1 MSDAQFE
8 QGLDQY
14 VEELIKDHNVAP
26 EDGNDKGLREAIK
39 NKLVEEIELEILD
52 RVSEEKSKEID
63 EKLAK
68 EELSQEELKE
78 IIESENID
86 YDDVMKTVLNR
97 FEAAFSKMVE
107 EKGAKNE

>member
-52 RVSEEKSKEID
+52 RVSEEKSKKID

-78 IIESENID
+78 IIE
-86 YDDVMKTVLNR
+86 
-97 FEAAFSKMVE
+97 
-107 EKGAKNE
+107 

>member
-1 MSDAQFE
+1 MSDAQFQ

-39 NKLVEEIELEILD
+39 NKLIEEIELEILD
-52 RVSEEKSKEID
+52 RVSEEKSREID

-86 YDDVMKTVLNR
+86 YDEVMKTVLGR

>member
-1 MSDAQFE
+1 MDDAQIG
-8 QGLDQY
+8 QSLDQY
-14 VEELIKDHNVAP
+14 VNKLIQDHNVAP
-26 EDGNDKGLREAIK
+26 QNGDEDGLRETIK

-68 EELSQEELKE
+68 GELSQEELKE

-86 YDDVMKTVLNR
+86 YTEVVKTVMER
-97 FEAAFSKMVE
+97 FSAAFSKMLE
-107 EKGAKNE
+107 EKGAENE